1 MQPDSVRLRNP
12 FFLEPMTMLN
22 QPRQSITRGIVVET
36 RSLAPTNHKGPRISA
51 ICRRDSECTY
61 RAIVDYRQ
69 ALDDE
74 DNHRAAVQSVL
85 GKIDCEWLGGV
96 VDDWVTNHPLRI
108 VGSGSGGRNDSGY
121 FYLCNRGEL

>member
-1 MQPDSVRLRNP
+1 
-12 FFLEPMTMLN
+12 MTILD

-61 RAIVDYRQ
+61 RAIVAYRN
-69 ALDDE
+69 ALNDE
-74 DNHRAAVQSVL
+74 NNHRAAVQSVL
-85 GKIDCEWLGGV
+85 GKIDRDHLGGTNNEWLI
-96 VDDWVTNHPLRI
+96 NHPLRI
-108 VGSGSGGRNDSGY
+108 VASGSGGRNDSGY